1 MASPAVSVTLAACR
15 TCTFPEEKVMIKH
28 AYSRRI
34 VIGAAVIA
42 VAAAASGAGV
52 AAASATTSAN
62 TGTEHFYLMTT
73 QPTAAKYEFIAT
85 GVFTASGTDV
95 SGSKSDTVKL
105 PKGSFKVNHGGQ
117 FHIIKQ
123 QVNAKTCFAVFEA
136 SAGISLSGG
145 TGAYKGISGSG
156 SATIT
161 DIAIGPK
168 SKGKCNLNAN
178 PLANEETIT
187 AMAHVKV

>member
-1 MASPAVSVTLAACR
+1 
-15 TCTFPEEKVMIKH
+15 MIIGT
-28 AYSRRI
+28 YSRRI

-42 VAAAASGAGV
+42 VVAAASGAGV
-52 AAASATTSAN
+52 AAASATRSASS
-62 TGTEHFYLMTT
+62 GTEHFYLMTT
-73 QPTAAKYEFIAT
+73 QPTAAKYEIIAT

-95 SGSKSDTVKL
+95 SGAKSDTVKL
-105 PKGSFKVNHGGQ
+105 AKGSFKVNHSGP

-123 QVNAKTCFAVFEA
+123 QVNPKTCFAVFEA
-136 SAGISLSGG
+136 RASIRLSGG

-168 SKGKCNLNAN
+168 SKGKCNFNAT
-178 PLANEETIT
+178 PVANEETIT
-187 AMAHVKV
+187 ATAHVTV